1 MSAVM
6 PLPEPHSGAAGG
18 PARAAEP
25 PKGEQVA
32 RTACERPWAAP
43 EARHQSS
50 NPAGSTP
57 SLATILASLP
67 PVHAEE
73 VRRHLAIP
81 QWQARA
87 LRLAARDGAIRD
99 AAALVAP
106 GLCRA
111 QAAMALATALDRY
124 VTCGAWAMER
134 DLAELPETA
143 SARRRALHRILRL
156 NSGKTWGLSS
166 RTINNVLKGERGAE

>member
-1 MSAVM
+1 M
-6 PLPEPHSGAAGG
+6 PLPRPHSGDPGV
-18 PARAAEP
+18 PVRAAEP
-25 PKGEQVA
+25 PEGVKVA
-32 RTACERPWAAP
+32 QAACERPWPAP
-43 EARHQSS
+43 EAARRSIS
-50 NPAGSTP
+50 ASEVPPT
-57 SLATILASLP
+57 LATILATLP
-67 PVHAEE
+67 PAHAEE
-73 VRRHLAIP
+73 VRRHLAVP
-81 QWQARA
+81 RWQARA
-87 LRLAARDGAIRD
+87 LRLAARDEAIRR

-143 SARRRALHRILRL
+143 SARRGALHRILRL

-166 RTINNVLKGERGAE
+166 RTINNVLKGERGAR